1 MKGSGPGQSNDARLT
16 GGRGEALRHAG
27 SPQDRS
33 MYSLCRVAR
42 YLSCSAGVVPVN
54 VPGCA
59 AGDTGVGCWS
69 TPGGYMLTLF
79 EGVLLVCLVSMIVY
93 WRLSLR
99 KGTGKKDLE
108 ERVVALERQ
117 QKELRNAIALLV
129 FKSNAFETQLPLT
142 SEQKQQIK
150 SLEDQ
155 ITVTR
160 YLDTL
165 FPE

>member
-1 MKGSGPGQSNDARLT
+1 
-16 GGRGEALRHAG
+16 
-27 SPQDRS
+27 
-33 MYSLCRVAR
+33 
-42 YLSCSAGVVPVN
+42 
-54 VPGCA
+54 
-59 AGDTGVGCWS
+59 
-69 TPGGYMLTLF
+69 MLTLL
-79 EGVLLVCLVSMIVY
+79 EGLLLVGLISMIVY

-99 KGTGKKDLE
+99 QGPGKQDLE
-108 ERVVALERQ
+108 ERVVTLERQ

-142 SEQKQQIK
+142 PEQKQQIK

-155 ITVTR
+155 ITVAR